1 MRSRRRAAV
10 VAASFVLPLLVG
22 GFMLQSSAP
31 RGDGTRLFS
40 QVLTLTAGRY
50 VDSVDASAL
59 YEKAARGLVRELNDP
74 YSVLYTPKELREFT
88 ANTGGR
94 YAGIGALIEQQEK
107 AVLISRVY
115 PNTPAEEAGV
125 REGDRIIQ
133 IDTASTRDWPMDRV
147 SETLKGTPGTR
158 VTVSFQ
164 RPGVA
169 EPIRMTMTR
178 AVIRIPAVPY
188 AIVLDGTVGY
198 IPLQQFN
205 ETSADE
211 TEAAVR
217 RLQKAGARSI
227 VLDLR
232 GNGGGILDQALVVS
246 NLFLPRGA
254 EITSVRERTGSAAV
268 HVAREAPIAPE
279 LPLVV
284 LSDGGTASAS
294 EIVAGALQDHDR
306 AVILGTTSFG
316 KGLVQ
321 SLYPLDG
328 GYALKMT
335 TGKYYLPS
343 GRIIHKDR
351 QLVNGRLVEVAP
363 DSLESDSVKK
373 TRPTYR
379 SDGGRVVYGGGGIT
393 PDVIVP
399 TDTLGAVEQR
409 LVRALAPKSQQ
420 LYLALY
426 RLAFDLKSQVSSQGF
441 AARPEWRDDLY
452 RRLAASGVEV
462 DRALYDSASTFVDN
476 LIAERVT
483 RFAFGDS
490 AVLRRRAPQDAQ
502 LTRALELLRRGQ
514 SQRDLFAAAA
524 RVGKQG

>member
-1 MRSRRRAAV
+1 MSSRRRAAV
-10 VAASFVLPLLVG
+10 VAAAFVLPLLAG
-22 GFMLQSSAP
+22 GFMLQSAAP

-40 QVLTLTAGRY
+40 QVLALTASRF
-50 VDSVDASAL
+50 VDSVDAGAL

-74 YSVLYTPKELREFT
+74 YSVLYTPKELRDFT

-94 YAGIGALIEQQEK
+94 YAGIGALIEEQEN

-115 PNTPAEEAGV
+115 PNTPAEEGGV

-133 IDTASTRDWPMDRV
+133 IDTASTRGWHMDRV
-147 SETLKGTPGTR
+147 SETLKGTPGTKVK
-158 VTVSFQ
+158 VTFQ
-164 RPGVA
+164 RPGLA
-169 EPIRMTMTR
+169 EPIRVTFTR
-178 AVIRIPAVPY
+178 AVIHIPAVPY
-188 AIVLDGTVGY
+188 AIVLDGGVGY

-205 ETSADE
+205 ETSAEE

-246 NLFLPRGA
+246 NLFLPQGA
-254 EITSVRERTGSAAV
+254 EITSVRERGGPAAV
-268 HVAREAPIAPE
+268 HVARDEPIAPSM
-279 LPLVV
+279 PLVV

-306 AVILGTTSFG
+306 AVLVGTTSFG

-351 QLVNGRLVEVAP
+351 QLVNGRLVEVLP

-373 TRPTYR
+373 SRPTFR

-393 PDVIVP
+393 PDLIVP
-399 TDTLGAVEQR
+399 TDTLRSVEQR
-409 LVRALAPKSQQ
+409 LVRALSPKSQQ
-420 LYLALY
+420 LYLSLY
-426 RLAFDLKSQVSSQGF
+426 RLAFDLKSQVAAPGF
-441 AARPEWRDDLY
+441 AVRPEWREDLY
-452 RRLAASGVEV
+452 RRLTTSGVEV
-462 DRALYDSASTFVDN
+462 DRALFDSASTFVDN
-476 LIAERVT
+476 LIADRVS

-490 AVLRRRAPQDAQ
+490 AAMRRRVPQDAQ
-502 LTRALELLRRGQ
+502 LTRALELLRQGRT
-514 SQRDLFAAAA
+514 QRELFAAAA
-524 RVGKQG
+524 REGRQG